1 MFKNKKTSYSIF
13 GIMAVIIIALIAFL
27 VTRGTNDSGKQ
38 TVNTSATKT
47 SSKKSANSDSTNKD
61 NQTSDWYLKGTTFRG
76 GNLKFDLGKSE
87 VVKDYDGNNAFVIHA
102 KMTNV
107 SNEEMD
113 SSAMYMVVS
122 AFQKTD
128 TQNKKLDPAMVTDEP
143 INTEAHNLSEKLLPG
158 KTVDVAILWNTVND
172 NDVTVKFENSDF
184 KELGTKTYSIK

>member
-1 MFKNKKTSYSIF
+1 
-13 GIMAVIIIALIAFL
+13 MAVIIITLITSLA
-27 VTRGTNDSGKQ
+27 TRGSNDSGKQ

-47 SSKKSANSDSTNKD
+47 SSKKNTNSESTNKD
-61 NQTSDWYLKGTTFRG
+61 NQTSDWYLKGKTFRG

-87 VVKDYDGNNAFVIHA
+87 VVKDYDGNNAFVLHA

-128 TQNKKLDPAMVTDEP
+128 TQNKKLDPAMITDGKIAE
-143 INTEAHNLSEKLLPG
+143 EAKNLGEKLLPG
-158 KTVDVAILWNTVND
+158 KSVDVALLWNTVND
-172 NDVTVKFENSDF
+172 HDVTVKFENADL